1 MNMVWIKKRMVNKLY
16 ILLFIFSC
24 GFYSTQGSLP
34 VHINSIYVHP
44 IINESAE
51 YSISAQLS
59 NNISENLID
68 ENVIKI
74 TDWDSAH
81 SRLEIK
87 ILEVKDTPN
96 IYGVNT
102 SNEYSQVD
110 EWKIT
115 IISKVSWLDVVKNE
129 ILFENN
135 IQSFGIYGN
144 SSDMNIDGI
153 DNDGDNLFDN
163 NDADEFGPPREGA
176 IRIAIE
182 KLSREIINQI
192 TSTW

>member
-1 MNMVWIKKRMVNKLY
+1 MVNRFY
-16 ILLFIFSC
+16 ILFFIFSC
-24 GFYSTQGSLP
+24 GFYSTKGSLP
-34 VHINSIYVHP
+34 AHISSIHINP

-51 YSISAQLS
+51 YSISSQLS
-59 NNISENLID
+59 DNITENLIN
-68 ENVIKI
+68 ENIIKI
-74 TDWDSAH
+74 TGWDLAN
-81 SRLEIK
+81 SRLDIK
-87 ILEVKDTPN
+87 ILEAKTTPN
-96 IYGVNT
+96 IYGINS

-115 IISKVSWLDVVKNE
+115 IICTVSWFDVVKNE
-129 ILFENN
+129 VLFENN
-135 IQSFGIYGN
+135 IEASGIYGN
-144 SSDMNIDGI
+144 SSDMNTDGI

-182 KLSREIINQI
+182 KLSREIINHI

>member
-1 MNMVWIKKRMVNKLY
+1 MNMVWIKKRMVNRFY
-16 ILLFIFSC
+16 ILFFIFSC
-24 GFYSTQGSLP
+24 RFYSTNGSLP
-34 VHINSIYVHP
+34 AHISSIYINP

-51 YSISAQLS
+51 YSISSQLS
-59 NNISENLID
+59 DNITENLIN

-74 TDWDSAH
+74 TGWDLAN
-81 SRLEIK
+81 SRLDIK
-87 ILEVKDTPN
+87 ILETKTTPN
-96 IYGVNT
+96 IYGIN
-102 SNEYSQVD
+102 SNNEYSQVD

-115 IISKVSWLDVVKNE
+115 IICKVSWLDVVKNK
-129 ILFENN
+129 ILFESNT
-135 IQSFGIYGN
+135 QASGIYGTA
-144 SSDMNIDGI
+144 SDMNTDGI